1 MEIFK
6 RGFATQL
13 EELDN
18 NYNRTLDL
26 KLADSTGLIS
36 KLLDQ
41 KLAGVRKTVDQ
52 LIQESLRDVN
62 VRFSQQIY
70 AKIEDDHREKDREYK
85 TSLLE
90 LETKMKNYVDQQQIE
105 DLKRQLQN
113 LFNAN
118 EDLKQGF
125 ESRLVDMNFKVNT
138 QIKEALNDQI
148 TIHLNDY
155 GKKIKHAEAR
165 IDDLE
170 SHLRDKF
177 ANT

>member
-62 VRFSQQIY
+62 VRFS
-70 AKIEDDHREKDREYK
+70 
-85 TSLLE
+85 
-90 LETKMKNYVDQQQIE
+90 
-105 DLKRQLQN
+105 
-113 LFNAN
+113 
-118 EDLKQGF
+118 
-125 ESRLVDMNFKVNT
+125 
-138 QIKEALNDQI
+138 
-148 TIHLNDY
+148 
-155 GKKIKHAEAR
+155 
-165 IDDLE
+165 
-170 SHLRDKF
+170 
-177 ANT
+177 